1 MNYGIK
7 FCTTAL
13 VFAFFMTTLSAQ
25 SATNT
30 KKPEPTAAYLA
41 VQKDW
46 QAFNNNLP
54 TKTVSPAQEDS
65 LAKAYN
71 DLVDRLEAMTEQRP
85 STDPKIKPVTPV
97 VPGASKERKF
107 VEVQK

>member
-13 VFAFFMTTLSAQ
+13 LFVFLITTLSAQ

-30 KKPEPTAAYLA
+30 KKPEQSAAYLA

-46 QAFNNNLP
+46 QAFTNNLP
-54 TKTVSPAQEDS
+54 AKTVSHAQEDS
-65 LAKAYN
+65 LAKVYN

-85 STDPKIKPVTPV
+85 STEPKTKPVTPV

-107 VEVQK
+107 LEVQK